1 MMAYS
6 ILLTER
12 LGTFRSTSGGPFVLL
27 LPADVVVP
35 VPPPRLVVAFD
46 AVPPPPELT
55 VEVGLVVTPV
65 VASTVLVSTVDSVVA
80 EAVCAAEREKTEHKA
95 KNRKV

>member
-1 MMAYS
+1 M
-6 ILLTER
+6 
-12 LGTFRSTSGGPFVLL
+12 LL

>member
-1 MMAYS
+1 MAYS

-27 LPADVVVP
+27 LEADVVVP

-46 AVPPPPELT
+46 AVPPPELT